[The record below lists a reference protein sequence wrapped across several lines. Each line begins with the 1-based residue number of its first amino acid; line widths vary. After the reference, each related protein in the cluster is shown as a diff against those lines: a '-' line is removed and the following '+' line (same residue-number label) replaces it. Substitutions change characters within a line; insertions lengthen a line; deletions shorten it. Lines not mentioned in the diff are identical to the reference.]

1 MHTTMRPQRLRINPK
16 DEAAHF
22 VSLSQDKDGFSVQY
36 INSFKG
42 RGVFSTC
49 HFQTGAFLLEYRGDV
64 INSKEYENRVKI
76 YHDAMKVFM
85 FEFRHNGKKL
95 CVDAAREDG
104 SLGRLVNDDHLIP
117 NSKMKTI
124 TVNGKPHLCLFAIKD
139 INPGEEITYNYGNAE
154 WPWRVKVSAH
164 PDKTVG
170 EEPMG
175 SLSSSLEP
183 QVSAHPDK
191 TVGEEPMGS
200 LSSSLEPQVSAHP
213 DKTVGEEPMGSLSS
227 SLEPQVSAHPDNTVG
242 EEPMGSLCSS
252 LEPQVSAHP
261 DITVGEEPMGSLS
274 SSLEPQVSAHP
285 DKTVGE
291 EPMGSLSSSLEPQVS
306 AHPDNTVG
314 EEPMGSLSSSLEPQV
329 SAHPDNTVREEPMGS
344 LCSSLE
350 PQVSAHPDI
359 TVGEEP
365 MGSLSSSLEPQVSAH
380 PDKTVGE
387 EPMGSLSSSLEP
399 QVSAHPDKTV
409 GEEPM
414 GSLSSSLEPQVS
426 AHPDNTVGEEPMGSL
441 CSSLGPQKCNHV
453 VLRSSFSSI
462 EKCTHCLG
470 PFVALKWNGLKCKD
484 CSSIWHNICYEKI
497 QRTDFSPS
505 SWVSDES
512 SSADD
517 LSDKEYIPDSV
528 SYSES
533 SVELSIDDSNHFKR
547 TILDPCFSASLPDCQ
562 KSDGAENDLAEG
574 LISESEDRAK
584 KVVQKQMKRSSK
596 NKKTVDVQTE
606 GRPVEPLTRSEA
618 VESIQSTSISSS
630 RDKKN
635 YCFVCGKPQS
645 KIARH
650 LKVHEKTNAE
660 VAQALAQPKA
670 SKLRKK
676 ILGQL
681 RNKGNSTHNKEVYKS
696 GSGLLKIKRKP
707 KLKYN
712 INQYVH
718 CMFCQGLYL
727 RNHLWRHAR
736 KCKSKPRTTDETGPK
751 RVLSLALM
759 VDSGLC
765 QQISQGVF
773 KLLTVMKDDEVS
785 AAVRSDFYI
794 LQLAQSFFNKHGQDP
809 SKHEYIRQKIRE
821 VGRLLLILRNEFSI
835 YNIEDAVRPSNFHVL
850 VQAVKRVSGFDED
863 SHSYKTPSLAL

>member
-1 MHTTMRPQRLRINPK
+1 MNNL
-16 DEAAHF
+16 F
-22 VSLSQDKDGFSVQY
+22 L
-36 INSFKG
+36 FK
-42 RGVFSTC
+42 
-49 HFQTGAFLLEYRGDV
+49 
-64 INSKEYENRVKI
+64 
-76 YHDAMKVFM
+76 
-85 FEFRHNGKKL
+85 
-95 CVDAAREDG
+95 
-104 SLGRLVNDDHLIP
+104 
-117 NSKMKTI
+117 
-124 TVNGKPHLCLFAIKD
+124 
-139 INPGEEITYNYGNAE
+139 
-154 WPWRVKVSAH
+154 
-164 PDKTVG
+164 
-170 EEPMG
+170 
-175 SLSSSLEP
+175 
-183 QVSAHPDK
+183 
-191 TVGEEPMGS
+191 
-200 LSSSLEPQVSAHP
+200 
-213 DKTVGEEPMGSLSS
+213 
-227 SLEPQVSAHPDNTVG
+227 
-242 EEPMGSLCSS
+242 
-252 LEPQVSAHP
+252 
-261 DITVGEEPMGSLS
+261 
-274 SSLEPQVSAHP
+274 
-285 DKTVGE
+285 
-291 EPMGSLSSSLEPQVS
+291 
-306 AHPDNTVG
+306 
-314 EEPMGSLSSSLEPQV
+314 
-329 SAHPDNTVREEPMGS
+329 
-344 LCSSLE
+344 
-350 PQVSAHPDI
+350 
-359 TVGEEP
+359 
-365 MGSLSSSLEPQVSAH
+365 
-380 PDKTVGE
+380 
-387 EPMGSLSSSLEP
+387 
-399 QVSAHPDKTV
+399 
-409 GEEPM
+409 
-414 GSLSSSLEPQVS
+414 
-426 AHPDNTVGEEPMGSL
+426 
-441 CSSLGPQKCNHV
+441 
-453 VLRSSFSSI
+453 
-462 EKCTHCLG
+462 
-470 PFVALKWNGLKCKD
+470 
-484 CSSIWHNICYEKI
+484 
-497 QRTDFSPS
+497 
-505 SWVSDES
+505 VSDES

-863 SHSYKTPSLAL
+863 SHSYKTPSLALKLGHSLHKISDLICCTALVSGNDELKKSCQAFKTLYLSKWSELVSHTALTTLSDKRFNKPSTLPFTEDVQHLHQHLEKVANLASDTLKSDPSPQAYRELCRTTLAKIILFNRRRGGEVSKMQLSSFLERDTTPLHKDVAVGLTEFERQLCAHFSRVEIKGKRGRKVAVLLSPDMVEAIIQLISRRRECGVPDKNTFLFARPNCLTPYRGQDCLRVYANDSGAQNPELLRSTQLRKHVATLSQVLNLRNHELDQVADFLGHDIRVHREYYRLPEATTQLAKISKLLLAMERGTLANLQGKTLEEIEIEGTFQNSMYLFGLAFLFVTELVLIFLF